1 MKMSFPVFTV
11 LGVAFII
18 MKLAEIGVVAAW
30 SWWWVLSPF
39 WLPFVV
45 FFSVILVGWVI
56 GVVYVALSDTKKRK
70 K

>member
-1 MKMSFPVFTV
+1 MKMSFPLFTV

-18 MKLAEIGVVAAW
+18 MKLAEIGAVAAW

-39 WLPFVV
+39 WLPIAVV
-45 FFSVILVGWVI
+45 LSVILVGWVI
-56 GVVYVALSDTKKRK
+56 GMVYVALTDTKKRK